1 MGKLWAKNL
10 FADLSADK
18 KLESKIPVGPFV
30 ETAKTDG
37 TRNPKHAVS
46 YASVAA
52 GKRKTN
58 DDEEKSPFT
67 TLLPATPE
75 RHEEKGLAKLA
86 RNLDSTYRI
95 RQIGQDNTDHISP
108 ASDSDDD
115 VETIFIQT
123 VQKQARHV
131 QPRTSHCLL
140 CNKTDHYFNACPTMC
155 WRNT

>member
-52 GKRKTN
+52 GKRKTK
-58 DDEEKSPFT
+58 DDEEKSPLT
-67 TLLPATPE
+67 TLLPPTPE
-75 RHEEKGLAKLA
+75 
-86 RNLDSTYRI
+86 
-95 RQIGQDNTDHISP
+95 
-108 ASDSDDD
+108 
-115 VETIFIQT
+115 
-123 VQKQARHV
+123 
-131 QPRTSHCLL
+131 
-140 CNKTDHYFNACPTMC
+140 
-155 WRNT
+155 